1 MNILKRALLGSLRIA
16 FFVALKAALCVF
28 ILFLPDATFAGTE
41 QQRGGQMGKTASSA
55 TPEGKLAPPL
65 YR

>member
-16 FFVALKAALCVF
+16 FFGALKAALCVF

-41 QQRGGQMGKTASSA
+41 QRGGQMGKTASSA